1 MSVVLVKGSELCNRC
16 ALVCHPHVNA
26 VDSLRCFVEFNDVCP
41 SCVEKGA
48 TLVVRE
54 PFVWEEGIVKK
65 VQSKSPYL
73 RRMRRQAWI
82 DGFKKDLREPYIYLM
97 MVTFLIGAAISVL
110 AYVGLRSL
118 L

>member
-16 ALVCHPHVNA
+16 ALMCHPHVNA
-26 VDSLRCFVEFNDVCP
+26 VDSLRCFMELNDMCTTCLGKSPSVC
-41 SCVEKGA
+41 
-48 TLVVRE
+48 VRQ
-54 PFVWEEGIVKK
+54 PFVWEQPIVKK